1 MTDKYEIM
9 QTYGFVYTD
18 CDGKIYKKEISTEG
32 ATWTE
37 ALNDYVRFLES
48 VFQYDIMSK
57 VRIEEPKYLDMM
69 YEYYP
74 DYIDPWKG
82 EYFSD
87 DLEDHLSEW

>member
-1 MTDKYEIM
+1 MNDDKDYTSYAF
-9 QTYGFVYTD
+9 QYTD
-18 CDGKIYKKEISTEG
+18 CDGKVYATTVENPG
-32 ATWTE
+32 PTWTE

-48 VFQYDIMSK
+48 VFQYDIMNK
-57 VRIEEPKYLDMM
+57 VRIEEPKYLDAM
-69 YEYYP
+69 YEHYP